1 MNVFTRALKKALLV
15 FPGYSHTPQVPLQ
28 HAAGGVGNM
37 TIIEA
42 REKTKEGRSYGVEGR
57 LGHFQIT
64 KSSGPESDR
73 LPQSGQGPDFIPL
86 WAIFSDK
93 WEPV

>member
-1 MNVFTRALKKALLV
+1 
-15 FPGYSHTPQVPLQ
+15 
-28 HAAGGVGNM
+28 M

-42 REKTKEGRSYGVEGR
+42 REKTKEGRSYGVQGR
-57 LGHFQIT
+57 LGHFQIM